1 MSLIKLI
8 NKKEKS
14 TVIFSFSVI
23 SLLLLIPSTVISAMI
38 FDVYSAIIYAV
49 VLMLCAIPFHCFAKK
64 WNALYLISFLL
75 NSIANG
81 LSVSAYYIHTKQKL
95 SIANMLLAIL
105 PFIAILAMTLLIYN
119 VFKISKKCSIITSV
133 AIDSLLATS
142 ALVLWIVEENL
153 ILSFGFFSSLITLFY
168 IMVMGISLNNTERKV
183 LRDISF
189 GSFGSFIIITIV
201 VLCII
206 SEGDAL
212 ADIATITPDSTSSN
226 KKTTNH

>member
-1 MSLIKLI
+1 M
-8 NKKEKS
+8 
-14 TVIFSFSVI
+14 
-23 SLLLLIPSTVISAMI
+23 
-38 FDVYSAIIYAV
+38 
-49 VLMLCAIPFHCFAKK
+49 
-64 WNALYLISFLL
+64 
-75 NSIANG
+75 
-81 LSVSAYYIHTKQKL
+81 
-95 SIANMLLAIL
+95 
-105 PFIAILAMTLLIYN
+105 
-119 VFKISKKCSIITSV
+119 
-133 AIDSLLATS
+133 
-142 ALVLWIVEENL
+142 LWIVEENL

-212 ADIATITPDSTSSN
+212 ADISTITPDSTSSK